1 MALTRS
7 QLAEGLRS
15 LHAELLGLEA
25 NGESEEAIQL
35 VFERMVRASTRTV
48 GARDRMWWWGQLY
61 SAMDQQAIRARRSTM
76 AMPDEEPYQAAGAMP
91 YQR

>member
-15 LHAELLGLEA
+15 LHAELLSLEA

-48 GARDRMWWWGQLY
+48 GSRDRIWWWGELY
-61 SAMDQQAIRARRSTM
+61 SAMDQQAVRARPPTM
-76 AMPDEEPYQAAGAMP
+76 AMPDEEQHQAADAIP